1 MMLAETNTLVPLK
14 DCLGDIAE
22 ARPGRSV
29 RAKPCSSLISMGLYS
44 TFFEKLNI
52 LLFFSYVFS
61 EYILHLLGG
70 FFHYTTCLDQLSLH
84 F

>member
-1 MMLAETNTLVPLK
+1 MLAETNTLVPLK

-22 ARPGRSV
+22 ARPGRSA
-29 RAKPCSSLISMGLYS
+29 RAKPCSSLISMGLYFIV
-44 TFFEKLNI
+44 FFW
-52 LLFFSYVFS
+52 FVFS

-84 F
+84 FWRLAIL